1 MCGIDH
7 AANSSGRPAAGNPG
21 CAQSAFGSDED
32 RAPPPATGMVEA
44 GVGVAIVP
52 HTAAARCR
60 RTMATRRLNLPDAR
74 TSPRLL
80 QCVRRPE
87 PQPSH
92 APVLVHTTNGRTTG
106 RETVEAY

>member
-21 CAQSAFGSDED
+21 CAESAFGSDED

-60 RTMATRRLNLPDAR
+60 RTMAIRSLNLTDAWTSRRL
-74 TSPRLL
+74 LL
-80 QCVRRPE
+80 CVRRPE
-87 PQPSH
+87 HLPRHARDLVDHLAAAGADEAPS
-92 APVLVHTTNGRTTG
+92 V
-106 RETVEAY
+106 

>member
-21 CAQSAFGSDED
+21 CAESAFGSDED

-60 RTMATRRLNLPDAR
+60 RTMAIRSLNLTAPWTPRPPLLFVLPPRPLPPHPPDHVD
-74 TSPRLL
+74 PL
-80 QCVRRPE
+80 
-87 PQPSH
+87 
-92 APVLVHTTNGRTTG
+92 
-106 RETVEAY
+106 